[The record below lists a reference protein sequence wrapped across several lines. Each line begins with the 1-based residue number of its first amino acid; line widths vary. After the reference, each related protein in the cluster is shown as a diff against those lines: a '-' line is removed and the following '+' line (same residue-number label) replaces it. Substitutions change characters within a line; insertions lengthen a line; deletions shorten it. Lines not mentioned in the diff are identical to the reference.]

1 MAGEALTNK
10 FMLGSATLM
19 LGPVGEVFDLNVSN
33 HSVGMVK
40 NVTTKSTPGFVEL
53 TQGVKNTVVYS
64 VMNSNKVMISAEV
77 YEYTSKNMAYSL
89 GLDGSS
95 LAATTVATTI
105 TTAMAT
111 TGTPAKTSAV
121 LLCSTTT
128 GFTAGDYVM
137 VQVGNED
144 QVFARK
150 VVSVQASTSITVNDG
165 LPVTLPIGTTVK
177 KANVVGI
184 GSKADQPFLSAKIVG
199 TLADG
204 SEVAILIPKVRITSG
219 ISLAFKTDNYDNI
232 PLELT
237 VYDLVSTDTD
247 YTAFLPYGNAMLLST
262 S

>member
-19 LGPVGEVFDLNVSN
+19 LGPVGEVFDLNTSE

-64 VMNSNKVMISAEV
+64 VMNSNKVMVSAEV
-77 YEYTSKNMAYSL
+77 YEYTSRNMAYSL

-95 LAATTVATTI
+95 LTPTTVSTTVG
-105 TTAMAT
+105 TAMALSSGVT
-111 TGTPAKTSAV
+111 DDA
-121 LLCSTTT
+121 LLCATTT

-137 VQVGNED
+137 VQVGNDD

-150 VVSVQASTSITVNDG
+150 VVSVETGVSITVNTG
-165 LPVTLPIGTTVK
+165 LPVALPVGTTIK

-237 VYDLVSTDTD
+237 VYDLVSTDAD
-247 YTAFLPYGNAMLLST
+247 YAAFLPYGNAMLLST